1 MTDLGLYA
9 SLRVTLLKAY
19 KVKELEETLNKIK
32 QAIKTVTEDK
42 CCKDEIEKVVKEVK
56 NEIEKS
62 NSLFYNNK

>member
-1 MTDLGLYA
+1 M
-9 SLRVTLLKAY
+9 RVTLLKAY

-32 QAIKTVTEDK
+32 LAIKTVTEDK
-42 CCKDEIEKVVKEVK
+42 CSKDEIEKVVKEVK

>member
-1 MTDLGLYA
+1 M
-9 SLRVTLLKAY
+9 RVTLLKAY
-19 KVKELEETLNKIK
+19 KVKELEGTLNKIK

-42 CCKDEIEKVVKEVK
+42 CSKDEIEKVVKEVK